1 MSDCAEYYI
10 PHLILTQAYDA
21 NTAILTFQT
30 RPLKFAE
37 VGYLPKDQSEDM
49 NKHSVSGALSVSTF

>member
-1 MSDCAEYYI
+1 MLDYAEYYI

-21 NTAILTFQT
+21 NTAILTLQM

-49 NKHSVSGALSVSTF
+49 NKHSVSGALSVRTF